1 MPVTLGQKSP
11 AAVGS
16 FVHVAQPRFLIKH
29 FFRIFGR
36 HVEGKRNWSHPLS
49 PTSRVTVQLPVELR
63 NWYSDGCIYIY
74 IIYIWCCRYNICFF
88 YYPSGSVEKQTGP
101 GTCSSEQF
109 LARSRQSPRIVSGNT
124 NAACVMIGDKAVR
137 SVASFSGW
145 WFHLFFLEFSA
156 PDSWGRNDWNFDP
169 IWSNLIQ
176 FDYICGLKFWFNM
189 IQFSCFKWVEPT
201 TSFFSVGPFSGLEFA
216 DWKQKRWPVFQATAI
231 GDYWP
236 TYLGLLWV

>member
-1 MPVTLGQKSP
+1 M
-11 AAVGS
+11 
-16 FVHVAQPRFLIKH
+16 HV
-29 FFRIFGR
+29 
-36 HVEGKRNWSHPLS
+36 
-49 PTSRVTVQLPVELR
+49 
-63 NWYSDGCIYIY
+63 YIY
-74 IIYIWCCRYNICFF
+74 ILYTSDAVDICFF
-88 YYPSGSVEKQTGP
+88 YYPSGSVEKQAGP

>member
-74 IIYIWCCRYNICFF
+74 YIHLMLSMYVFF
-88 YYPSGSVEKQTGP
+88 TVHLAVLKNKLDLEHVHQN
-101 GTCSSEQF
+101 SSSPD
-109 LARSRQSPRIVSGNT
+109 LARAQG
-124 NAACVMIGDKAVR
+124 
-137 SVASFSGW
+137 
-145 WFHLFFLEFSA
+145 
-156 PDSWGRNDWNFDP
+156 
-169 IWSNLIQ
+169 
-176 FDYICGLKFWFNM
+176 
-189 IQFSCFKWVEPT
+189 
-201 TSFFSVGPFSGLEFA
+201 
-216 DWKQKRWPVFQATAI
+216 
-231 GDYWP
+231 
-236 TYLGLLWV
+236 